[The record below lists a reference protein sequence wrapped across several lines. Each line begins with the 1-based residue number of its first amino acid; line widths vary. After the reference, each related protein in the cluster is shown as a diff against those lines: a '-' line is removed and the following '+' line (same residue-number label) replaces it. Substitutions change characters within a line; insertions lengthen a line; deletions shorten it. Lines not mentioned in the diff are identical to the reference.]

1 MKLFDLE
8 TPQTKKS
15 QKVLEGYFGNSVDF
29 TKLAPRAASN
39 MLTKVR
45 GLIYEHRT
53 TTKMHN
59 SEKNAGYMKLLVMER
74 GLSARLREA
83 DIKLEPQTGATKIS
97 ADGETI
103 GSTADQATAMQ
114 FKKDVDDGNITLG
127 EQGQSKHEFIRAL
140 FKSYFGQPDYNEM
153 TGGRSGMRRLKKIT
167 GTTRNAY
174 FSDQPQ
180 QDTSDFEKQLKAA
193 GLDQVRVK
201 ADPQGKAITVLYPDD
216 FRVQSLAEAEN
227 WIKKATSKNPGAFKR
242 QAKAAGMSTGAF
254 ANKVMANKDDYNA
267 KTEKRASLA
276 KTLGGMKKESRDN
289 ILNKIQ
295 NEGMTLR
302 RKDGSYLTENEVQQA
317 QVVLAAQDMVD
328 RMQSMLE
335 DITSMQFKDLPALS
349 NSIQTTIGT
358 NEAQAFNNAAGQ
370 SLGILVDAI
379 QAAKVEMETA
389 QGTLTGVEPV
399 VPGQEEVAGVPMAG
413 EPGADP
419 LADPLA
425 PPVADVAV
433 DAEAGGE
440 AVDVNVDVEEPPQA
454 GLGRARR

>member
-1 MKLFDLE
+1 LLNTVSKKDLIMKLFDLE

-59 SEKNAGYMKLLVMER
+59 SEKDAGYLKLLVMER

-83 DIKLEPQTGATKIS
+83 DVTLEPAKPGAMSIKS
-97 ADGETI
+97 GSDTI
-103 GSTADQATAMQ
+103 GTAHNPQAASQ
-114 FKKDVDDGNITLG
+114 LKQAIDKGEITLG
-127 EQGQSKHEFIRAL
+127 DEEL
-140 FKSYFGQPDYNEM
+140 TN
-153 TGGRSGMRRLKKIT
+153 
-167 GTTRNAY
+167 
-174 FSDQPQ
+174 
-180 QDTSDFEKQLKAA
+180 
-193 GLDQVRVK
+193 
-201 ADPQGKAITVLYPDD
+201 
-216 FRVQSLAEAEN
+216 EAEN
-227 WIKKATSKNPGAFKR
+227 WIKGATSKNPGAFKR
-242 QAKAAGMSTGAF
+242 QAKSAGMSTSAF
-254 ANKVMANKDDYNA
+254 ANKVLSNKDDFNA
-267 KTEKRASLA
+267 KTEKRANLA
-276 KTLGGMKKESRDN
+276 KTLGGMKESRN
-289 ILNKIQ
+289 AGAILKKIA
-295 NEGMTLR
+295 EGMTLR
-302 RKDGSYLTENEVQQA
+302 TKSGRYLSESEVQQA
-317 QVVLAAQDMVD
+317 QVILAAQDMVD
-328 RMQSMLE
+328 RMQGMLE

-358 NEAQAFNNAAGQ
+358 TEAQAFNNAAGQ
-370 SLGILVDAI
+370 SFGVLVDAI
-379 QAAKVEMETA
+379 QAAKVEMEAA

-419 LADPLA
+419 LADPIA
-425 PPVADVAV
+425 PAADVAV

-440 AVDVNVDVEEPPQA
+440 AVDVNVDVQDA